1 MKGVYVIR
9 HLSSSRSYVG
19 SSVDVKR
26 RWRQH
31 KASFLRGDHP
41 AEYLMRTFR
50 KYGESSFEFL
60 LLEETDNLVERENHW
75 IKVLS
80 PEFNIAPVA
89 GSVLG
94 IKRSVETRK
103 KLSLAL
109 RGKPKDGSGRRGK
122 KLSQS
127 HIASLARA
135 KIGCTLSP
143 EHKEQIAI
151 SMRSKRR
158 NKYAHYAPY

>member
-9 HLSSSRSYVG
+9 HLSSGRTYVG
-19 SSVDVKR
+19 STVDTHR

-50 KYGESSFEFL
+50 KYGADAFEFL
-60 LLEETDNLVERENHW
+60 LLEETENLVERENHW
-75 IKVLS
+75 IKVLN
-80 PEFNIAPVA
+80 PEFNVAPVA

-94 IKRSVETRK
+94 IKRSDETK
-103 KLSLAL
+103 KKMSLAF
-109 RGKPKDGSGRRGK
+109 RGKPKDGSSRVGK
-122 KLSQS
+122 KLSES
-127 HIASLARA
+127 HRASLARA

-143 EHKEQIAI
+143 EHKAQIAL
-151 SMRSKRR
+151 SMRSKRQR
-158 NKYAHYAPY
+158 KYAHYAPY